1 MKLFHY
7 FLILVLFVLL
17 LGGAALYA
25 SFGSRPGLFY
35 AIECFVVLLL
45 FYLFYFYRRTLKPYD
60 TLIGGM
66 ELVRDLDL
74 STRLAP
80 SGQYETDVIVRTFN
94 ALLARLRSEHLSL
107 VEQYNFLSLLIEA
120 SPMGVVQCDLD
131 GHITSMNPAA
141 KQMLTPLIREAME
154 RLPIGNETTMR
165 LMGEP
170 GIYRISHLSFTD
182 RGYQHPFY
190 LIESLTSEVRLAE
203 KEAYERVIRMIAH
216 EVNNSVAGI
225 VGALEEQGMTNDELG
240 GMTNDESRFA
250 RNDESKLLSNPEC
263 NSHSSFVTRHSS
275 LQDEV
280 ADSSF
285 VTRHSSLKERSSFTS
300 RLRSMSAFVTRFAEV
315 VKIPAP
321 QLQLCDLSE
330 EVEACRVFLENL
342 CLSSNVRLTLDL
354 TDDAIPVRLDSVL
367 FQQVLV
373 NIVKNSVESIGGRK
387 GGEVSITTSNQT
399 LVVTDNGP
407 GITDAVSQNLFT
419 PFFSTKPGGQGLG
432 LLLIRDILT
441 AHGCSFSLQTN
452 PTDHLTRFSITFPAS
467 IR

>member
-225 VGALEEQGMTNDELG
+225 VGALEEQGMTNDE
-240 GMTNDESRFA
+240 
-250 RNDESKLLSNPEC
+250 SKLLSNPEG
-263 NSHSSFVTRHSS
+263 NSHSSFFASEASLRAERVTRHSS
-275 LQDEV
+275 LQ
-280 ADSSF
+280 
-285 VTRHSSLKERSSFTS
+285 ERSSFTS